1 MPFPEKDAAPAA
13 EGAQPG
19 AEQQGAQPAA
29 AQGAAPAPGS
39 PQGEQNEQVNMA
51 MIGQALKHIAGLLE
65 NIHSNMGG
73 GGAPMGDTAGADSDL
88 SESDTLETER
98 AGAMDDMSLEPAIE
112 GEHGGA
118 MDEGEEQQGAYPMPK
133 QAPQEGTTARGMA
146 TPHGAMD
153 RKSVKL
159 AMDKAVANAIKEER
173 ARAARVEEARREV
186 RGMLGEVYGMD
197 SARQIYRE
205 ALRVAGVDVKQIEK
219 GTERAAWQAYKLAAG
234 AVAGARPKH
243 EMALDSKSVDAS
255 KQHVLGLLS
264 KISVKG

>member
-1 MPFPEKDAAPAA
+1 MPFPEKDAAPGA
-13 EGAQPG
+13 ENAQPG
-19 AEQQGAQPAA
+19 AEQTEQP
-29 AQGAAPAPGS
+29 GAAPAPGS

-65 NIHSNMGG
+65 NIHAGLPKNSG
-73 GGAPMGDTAGADSDL
+73 MGDTAAVDSDL
-88 SESDTLETER
+88 NEHDTLETER
-98 AGAMDDMSLEPAIE
+98 EGAMDDMSLEPAVE
-112 GEHGGA
+112 GEHEGA
-118 MDEGEEQQGAYPMPK
+118 MDEGEEQQGEYPMPK
-133 QAPQEGTTARGMA
+133 QAGQEGTPARGMA

-153 RKSVKL
+153 RKSVKM
-159 AMDKAVANAIKEER
+159 AMDAAVAKAIKQERER
-173 ARAARVEEARREV
+173 AVRVEEARREV

-243 EMALDSKSVDAS
+243 EMALDSKTVEAS
-255 KQHVLGLLS
+255 QKHVLGLLS

>member
-1 MPFPEKDAAPAA
+1 MPFPEKDAAPGA

-19 AEQQGAQPAA
+19 AEQQGAEQP
-29 AQGAAPAPGS
+29 GAAPAPGS

-65 NIHSNMGG
+65 NIHAKVGSGG
-73 GGAPMGDTAGADSDL
+73 MGDTAAVDSDL
-88 SESDTLETER
+88 NEHDTLETER
-98 AGAMDDMSLEPAIE
+98 EGAMDDMSLEPAVE
-112 GEHGGA
+112 GEHEGA
-118 MDEGEEQQGAYPMPK
+118 MDEGEEQQGEYPMPK
-133 QAPQEGTTARGMA
+133 QAGQEGTPARGMA

-159 AMDKAVANAIKEER
+159 AMDAAVAKAIKQER
-173 ARAARVEEARREV
+173 ARAAHVEEARREV

-243 EMALDSKSVDAS
+243 EMALDSKTVEAS
-255 KQHVLGLLS
+255 QKHVLGLLS